1 MPDVRLEIEIDGI
14 NSQEG
19 VDALERRLN
28 DLGVTIH
35 TLGISRVAL
44 SYDQNQIRTPA
55 IERAIEEA
63 GGAVRRLQRES

>member
-55 IERAIEEA
+55 IERALEEA
-63 GGAVRRLQRES
+63 GGAVRRIQRES

>member
-35 TLGISRVAL
+35 TPGISRVAL

-55 IERAIEEA
+55 IERALEEA
-63 GGAVRRLQRES
+63 GGAVRRIQRES